1 VRLPW
6 RRTRERPVRRPTFSL
21 FAKCRVTPQVHAR
34 ALAPCQRA
42 SLPIAFYMRAPAL
55 PASAPFM
62 SRFESEGKFQLTRM
76 RPPMLADVFVPV
88 EPEAFEAVNRRRR
101 RSVH

>member
-1 VRLPW
+1 
-6 RRTRERPVRRPTFSL
+6 
-21 FAKCRVTPQVHAR
+21 VTPQVHAR